1 VKHKHRRVRAQAH
14 ADPCTLDRHSN
25 SPAPLPPPTPFLVF
39 SVCFPTPIVP
49 HCSNSH
55 VSLYPFILVIKT
67 TRFSAAAAAVCACIF
82 FGTCWHRSGGCARPR
97 GASAKTAFPLQAS
110 SVRSI
115 ERTLQQW
122 LRAFFPFVDSVDIGA
137 FKRTFYPTCIFAPK
151 QQGRE
156 ILLRRHPCSSSTC
169 ETVTD
174 FGSISPKRQ
183 L

>member
-1 VKHKHRRVRAQAH
+1 MF
-14 ADPCTLDRHSN
+14 PCTHST
-25 SPAPLPPPTPFLVF
+25 SSLKSSASLQQQQQQCAPAF
-39 SVCFPTPIVP
+39 
-49 HCSNSH
+49 
-55 VSLYPFILVIKT
+55 FI
-67 TRFSAAAAAVCACIF
+67 

-122 LRAFFPFVDSVDIGA
+122 LRALFPFVGSVDIGA

-151 QQGRE
+151 HSRE
-156 ILLRRHPCSSSTC
+156 KRQILLRHPCSSNRC
-169 ETVTD
+169 ETVDD

-183 L
+183 LWANLVFF